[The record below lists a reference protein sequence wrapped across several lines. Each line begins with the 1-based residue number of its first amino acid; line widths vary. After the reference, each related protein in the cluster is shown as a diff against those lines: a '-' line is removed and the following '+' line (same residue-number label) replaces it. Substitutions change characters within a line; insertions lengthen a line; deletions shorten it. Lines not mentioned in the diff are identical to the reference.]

1 MATGKKSKDIF
12 TKTTPAERSEVA
24 LASKGRA
31 EPYQKV
37 TVCLYDRQVLWLDK
51 TALEILERTG
61 KHINRAALIRD
72 ILDHAAG
79 KGWTWGE

>member
-24 LASKGRA
+24 PAIKGRS

-51 TALEILERTG
+51 VALDILEQKGR
-61 KHINRAALIRD
+61 HVNRAKLIRL
-72 ILDHAAG
+72 ILDATVKAG
-79 KGWTWGE
+79 FSWE

>member
-51 TALEILERTG
+51 VALDILEQKGR
-61 KHINRAALIRD
+61 HVNRAKLIRL
-72 ILDHAAG
+72 ILDATVKAG
-79 KGWTWGE
+79 FSWE